1 LGESGGD
8 RGAQMTSMSQSWFGL
23 ALIMI
28 IGVLALISLYMGFQS
43 YGTDDQDIAYM
54 YMLIGAAGFAAIGYM
69 FFRTKAVTVQQKTDV
84 TRVSVVT
91 TLECPKCN
99 LKRVRDFQRGDYLF
113 KDDEPCTRC
122 DGKMM
127 ITRIAQKKEE
137 AGKKQPTEL

>member
-1 LGESGGD
+1 MSDSSSD

-43 YGTDDQDIAYM
+43 YSTDNQDLAYM

-84 TRVSVVT
+84 NRVSVVT

-99 LKRVRDFQRGDYLF
+99 LKRVRDFQRGDYIF